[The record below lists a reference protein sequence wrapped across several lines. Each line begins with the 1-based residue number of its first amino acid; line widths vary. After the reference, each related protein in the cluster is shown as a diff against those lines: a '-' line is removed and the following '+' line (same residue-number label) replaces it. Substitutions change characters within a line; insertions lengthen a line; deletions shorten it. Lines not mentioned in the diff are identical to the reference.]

1 MGLGHSPRIVTDGL
15 VLCLDAASKRSYP
28 GTGTT
33 WTDLKG
39 DNNGSFV
46 NMTSSNF
53 SSDGGGSLTF
63 DGTNERVTSSSF
75 PAFGNSARTL
85 EVWFKSSGSSDR
97 IPVSL
102 SMAAQSTVNVAFAM
116 SFLTD
121 GTARVY
127 GGTGT
132 YDETGISISK
142 NLIDGSWHHAVL
154 TWDEQ
159 NPGTL
164 LFYGDGDLVATRT
177 RSTNEAYNTSSG
189 CIIGTWYDY
198 NRFWSGNIST
208 VKIYS
213 KALSPDE
220 VRQNYLATKERYA

>member
-1 MGLGHSPRIVTDGL
+1 MGLAHSPRIVTDGL

-85 EVWFKSSGSSDR
+85 EVWFKSSSSGG

-102 SMAAQSTVNVAFAM
+102 SMAAQFTPNVAFAM
-116 SFLTD
+116 SFSTNI
-121 GTARVY
+121 AAVY
-127 GGTGT
+127 GGTGS

-142 NLIDGSWHHAVL
+142 NLIDGNWHHAVL
-154 TWDEQ
+154 TWDGQ

-177 RSTNEAYNTSSG
+177 RSTGEAYNTSSG

-220 VRQNYLATKERYA
+220 IVQNYLSTKERYS

>member
-1 MGLGHSPRIVTDGL
+1 MGSSYNPAIVTDGL
-15 VLCLDAASKRSYP
+15 VLCLDAANRRSYP

-33 WTDLKG
+33 WADRVGVNDGT
-39 DNNGSFV
+39 FV

-75 PAFGNSARTL
+75 PSFGNNPRTM
-85 EVWFKSSGSSDR
+85 EVWFKSSGASDR

-102 SMAAQSTVNVAFAM
+102 SMAAVTPNVAFAM
-116 SFLTD
+116 SFTTN
-121 GTARVY
+121 GYAKVY
-127 GGTGT
+127 GGFNA
-132 YDETGISISK
+132 YDEVAIPISK
-142 NLIDGSWHHAVL
+142 NLIDGNWHHAII
-154 TWDEQ
+154 TWDGE

-164 LFYGDGDLVATRT
+164 LIYGDGDLVATRR
-177 RSTNEAYNTSSG
+177 RSVGKAYNTSSG

-208 VKIYS
+208 VRVYNR
-213 KALSPDE
+213 ALSADE
-220 VRQNYLATKERYA
+220 VRQNYEATVGRFS